1 MLGNGRLEA
10 MCIDNVKRMCHI
22 RGKMRKKVWVN
33 TVSARISS
41 IFVGFVSICIRFVTY
56 VLSDKLCVLI
66 NGGGM

>member
-33 TVSARISS
+33 TVSTQLFDMFFDFFHALRLSNHQ
-41 IFVGFVSICIRFVTY
+41 VS
-56 VLSDKLCVLI
+56 
-66 NGGGM
+66 